1 MAGEEKAADRWAA
14 VADLYHGFTTGY
26 LLTVVTRRGAE
37 AAAKVWFRLF
47 RRQHEDLFLPGL
59 EKLGI
64 AHLPD
69 AVKAAQYHYL
79 SNTIGGVKVEY
90 MYESDRK
97 AWVRFPPPRW
107 IFDGTALCGVPSE
120 VSRATLRGWYAQ
132 NGVSLNN
139 PRLGFVCTAQTTDGQ
154 HGLAGYFR
162 EYDRDLSPEERLVFS
177 PGEDPPPF
185 DPEKAPWVDLSDWP
199 PERLKKAN
207 RNYSMNYVRAILSE
221 SAALFGPAEAAYLA
235 RVTGQLI
242 GMQYYDRLKAAFG
255 VTDGSATAFGRL
267 LAALGEAQDDRMEV
281 VDHGGEVVVRQSGWR
296 LMRGHAN
303 VARSAFDGWN
313 GLWEGAI
320 TAHNR
325 FLALE
330 VLRRLDYGD
339 DCFEWRIRERKP
351 ARIG

>member
-1 MAGEEKAADRWAA
+1 MQDDRVAHWSA

-26 LLTVVTRRGAE
+26 LLTVITRRGAD
-37 AAAKVWFRLF
+37 AAARVWFRLF
-47 RRQHEDLFLPGL
+47 RRQHEDLFLPAL
-59 EKLGI
+59 AKLGI
-64 AHLPD
+64 DHLPD

-107 IFDGTALCGVPSE
+107 IFDGTALCGIPSE
-120 VSRATLRGWYAQ
+120 VSRATLQGWYAQ

-154 HGLAGYFR
+154 HGLAGYFF
-162 EYDRDLSPEERLVFS
+162 EYDHDLAPEERLVFS
-177 PGEDPPPF
+177 PGEEPPPF
-185 DPEKAPWVDLSDWP
+185 DPAKAPWVDLSDWP
-199 PERLKKAN
+199 DERLKKAH

-221 SAALFGPAEAAYLA
+221 SAALYGPAEAAYLA

-242 GMQYYDRLKAAFG
+242 GMQYYDRLKAPFGIDSDTAEAFG
-255 VTDGSATAFGRL
+255 KL
-267 LAALGEAQDDRMEV
+267 LVALGQAQDDEMALEI
-281 VDHGGEVVVRQSGWR
+281 DSESVVVRQTGWR
-296 LMRGHAN
+296 LMRGHSH
-303 VARSAFDGWN
+303 VPRSAFEGWN

-325 FLALE
+325 FLVLE
-330 VLRRLDYGD
+330 TCKRMDYGD
-339 DCFEWRIRERKP
+339 ECFEWRIRARKP
-351 ARIG
+351 SRIG